1 VVSDENERN
10 GDHEMRATA
19 KGTRVRNAPGAS
31 NAENDQAGT
40 LPAFLALAPA
50 SRRVLE
56 PSEGRT
62 DSRNFTSVVSSEVGG
77 SQSQKSAPLSLPEVR
92 RAQDI

>member
-1 VVSDENERN
+1 VVSDENERY
-10 GDHEMRATA
+10 GDHEMRAITE
-19 KGTRVRNAPGAS
+19 GTWVRDASRAS
-31 NAENDQAGT
+31 NAEGDQAGT
-40 LPAFLALAPA
+40 LPAFLALAPT
-50 SRRVLE
+50 SRRVLK